1 MNVHKNFIN
10 AMKSRHTCHKFYI
23 KSVDSPKL
31 LRPLRKFSR
40 FEFFKFCEFWNLP
53 IYPDLTNLNI
63 RFQRNRLRL
72 QSLPYLKNFFNLHLF
87 KQIDQIQKM
96 INFENEYFQL
106 IIQKLFLG
114 SSSEKELLF
123 RQRRPSGELSF
134 EGNCPFPFGK
144 LKGSSRKAQGK
155 LLRGNRMVTF
165 TGKSKVFPNQ
175 GNRIQFMVKKSL
187 LRRSLD
193 LGIHRHS
200 YGSPKVSSYNIFYFP
215 KIFQY
220 RLLHYFLFSMRKK
233 LSFNEILCLFQK
245 LNIKKK

>member
-1 MNVHKNFIN
+1 MNVHKNFESARAKFN
-10 AMKSRHTCHKFYI
+10 FLAPLGVYKKCRHTCHKFYI
-23 KSVDSPKL
+23 KSADSPKL

-53 IYPDLTNLNI
+53 IYPDLTNLNV

-72 QSLPYLKNFFNLHLF
+72 QSLPYLKNFFNLNLF

-106 IIQKLFLG
+106 IIQKF
-114 SSSEKELLF
+114 F
-123 RQRRPSGELSF
+123 
-134 EGNCPFPFGK
+134 FP
-144 LKGSSRKAQGK
+144 
-155 LLRGNRMVTF
+155 
-165 TGKSKVFPNQ
+165 PP
-175 GNRIQFMVKKSL
+175 IQLKKSPIPVI
-187 LRRSLD
+187 RGR
-193 LGIHRHS
+193 
-200 YGSPKVSSYNIFYFP
+200 YCSPKAYNIFYFP

-220 RLLHYFLFSMRKK
+220 RLLHYFFFSMRKK

>member
-53 IYPDLTNLNI
+53 IYPDLTNLNV

-72 QSLPYLKNFFNLHLF
+72 QSLPYLKNFFNLNLF

-114 SSSEKELLF
+114 SSSGEELLF
-123 RQRRPSGELSF
+123 RQR
-134 EGNCPFPFGK
+134 K
-144 LKGSSRKAQGK
+144 LKGKRSGQTEWEPSGK
-155 LLRGNRMVTF
+155 RSGQELLLLLRERGDRMVTF
-165 TGKSKVFPNQ
+165 TGKSKVLPNQ

-187 LRRSLD
+187 LRRSSD
-193 LGIHRHS
+193 LVIHRHS
-200 YGSPKVSSYNIFYFP
+200 YRSPKVSSYNIFYFP
-215 KIFQY
+215 KILQY